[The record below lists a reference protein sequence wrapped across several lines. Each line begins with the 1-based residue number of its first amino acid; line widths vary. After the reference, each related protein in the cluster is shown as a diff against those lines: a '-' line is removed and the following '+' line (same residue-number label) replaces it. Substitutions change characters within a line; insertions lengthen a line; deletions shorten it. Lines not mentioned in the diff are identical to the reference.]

1 MGAAV
6 SVLPL
11 VPVFLEHIFNSR
23 KAGMEKEYQE
33 RMNAARNQAE
43 RERLERE
50 YQEKRRLIQELMST
64 FSDYSRDFNSDMINA
79 RITFLR
85 RLYGMNIP
93 KHDKHTINIIGKTS
107 VGKTSLLNKLF
118 DLSLETSNRENTEG
132 INVVFETP
140 QYQVCDIFGENDNVN
155 KRYEEPVTFEEL
167 KKGHTTII
175 LFSEDIN
182 TVKNTFAYA
191 LTLDK
196 NIIMVHSKIDRED
209 DPEDTK
215 VYDQEKINAF
225 TIEAEG
231 YGIKPTKPIRYYAV
245 SSRENTNIE
254 ELKREILTFA
264 EYVM

>member
-1 MGAAV
+1 MGAVV
-6 SVLPL
+6 SLIPL
-11 VPVFLEHIFNSR
+11 VPTVLGHLYNLRATEMANQH
-23 KAGMEKEYQE
+23 QE
-33 RMNAARNQAE
+33 RMIAARDQAE
-43 RERLERE
+43 RERLEKE
-50 YQEKRRLIQELMST
+50 YQEKRRLIQELMTT
-64 FSDYSRDFNSDMINA
+64 FNDYSRDFSSDIITA

-85 RLYGMNIP
+85 RLYGMNIS

-155 KRYEEPVTFEEL
+155 KRYESPLTFEEL

-191 LTLDK
+191 LTLDT

-215 VYDQEKINAF
+215 VYDQEKINEF
-225 TIEAEG
+225 TIEAAG
-231 YGIKPTKPIRYYAV
+231 YGISSTKPIRYYAV